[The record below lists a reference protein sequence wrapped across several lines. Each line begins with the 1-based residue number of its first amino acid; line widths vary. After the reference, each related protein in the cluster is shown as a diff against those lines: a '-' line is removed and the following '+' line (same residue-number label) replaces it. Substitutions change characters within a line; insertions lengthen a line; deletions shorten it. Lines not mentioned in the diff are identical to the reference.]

1 MTNKTQKNNEIP
13 KNKIQSDKTFSN
25 YKANRGAV
33 IKRRALMEKYLYKVI
48 NKIVEQPPWTFF

>member
-48 NKIVEQPPWTFF
+48 NKIVEQPP